1 MAHQF
6 NLELARWVKLYKRL
20 ENKIAVITGGGTGI
34 GKAIAKRFSANGAC
48 VAVMGRRSGPIQ
60 ALADEIGGLAVQ
72 GDTTITS
79 DCLRAVNMVKER
91 YGGIDIIVANAGMV
105 SVGSVTSLTEE
116 AWEDTVRVNLTGV
129 MRIARA
135 AMPIMLER
143 KNGAILNVSSVA
155 GLSAIGE
162 MASYIASKHAV
173 IGLTKSMA
181 IDYGPKG
188 VRVNTLCPGWVE
200 TPMSDEE
207 MRQLAKEK
215 NITYEEAVSLTVKYL
230 PLNRMAKA
238 DEIAACAEFLVSD
251 DASFVTGA
259 TLVADGG
266 GEIVD
271 VGGLSFQ

>member
-1 MAHQF
+1 M
-6 NLELARWVKLYKRL
+6 
-20 ENKIAVITGGGTGI
+20 
-34 GKAIAKRFSANGAC
+34 AKRFTANGAS
-48 VAVMGRRSGPIQ
+48 VAIMGRRLGPIQ
-60 ALADEIGGLAVQ
+60 AIADEIEGLAIQ
-72 GDTTITS
+72 GDTTIMS

-91 YGGIDIIVANAGMV
+91 YGGIDIIVANAGV
-105 SVGSVTSLTEE
+105 ASVGSVTSLTEE
-116 AWEDTVRVNLTGV
+116 SWEDTVRVNLTGV
-129 MRIARA
+129 MRIARS

-188 VRVNTLCPGWVE
+188 IRVNTLCPGWVE
-200 TPMSDEE
+200 TPMSGEE
-207 MRQLAKEK
+207 MHQLAKEK
-215 NITYEEAVSLTVKYL
+215 SITYEEAVSLTVKYL
-230 PLNRMAKA
+230 PLKRMAKA